1 MDNKRKAYG
10 QRYQIHAHQIQQPAQ
25 HQLKLGLFHVKMA
38 SLAQ

>member
-1 MDNKRKAYG
+1 MDNQRKAYG
-10 QRYQIHAHQIQQPAQ
+10 QRCQIHAHQTQQPVQ